1 MSSTSPEPQPAQE
14 SGEEPGVAFDFD
26 ARLPATWLL
35 SAALVA
41 THVWTAL
48 FYAERAR
55 TPVWTALFWER
66 SVRLRVT
73 VGGQY
78 GPLVDDGQWWRLVRS
93 VGLHADPLHLA
104 VNVLALFVLG
114 RLLEPW
120 VGAVRWLWWFGIC
133 GVAGSIASHLAG
145 LTQSD
150 GASGGAFGLLGAV
163 AVLGWRVR
171 DQLGEDD
178 RVLVVRWLPIFIVLN
193 LVVSLVLPFV
203 DAVGHGGGLLLGL
216 ILGAVAST
224 PPARPSLGMTA
235 AEALGAGFLLGA
247 CVFGVV

>member
-1 MSSTSPEPQPAQE
+1 VSSTSPDAAE
-14 SGEEPGVAFDFD
+14 VAFDFR

-35 SAALVA
+35 AAGLVGA
-41 THVWTAL
+41 HVTTAL
-48 FYAERAR
+48 IYADRAR
-55 TPVWTALFWER
+55 VPMWTALFWER

-93 VGLHADPLHLA
+93 VGLHADPLHLT

-120 VGAVRWLWWFGIC
+120 VGAVRWMWWFGIC
-133 GVAGSIASHLAG
+133 GVAGSVASHLAG

-163 AVLGWRVR
+163 AMLGWRVR
-171 DQLGEDD
+171 DRLGDDD
-178 RVLVVRWLPIFIVLN
+178 RLLVVRWLPIFIVGN
-193 LVVSLVLPFV
+193 LAISLLLPFV
-203 DAVGHGGGLLLGL
+203 DAVGHGGGLLVGL
-216 ILGAVAST
+216 VLGAIVAA
-224 PPARPSLGMTA
+224 PPHRPGLGVSA
-235 AEALGAGFLLGA
+235 VEALGVGFLIGVAL
-247 CVFGVV
+247 FGPIR